1 MPIRLILPGSILN
14 RKICKLGINVSLD
27 NYEVY
32 MKKRILF
39 LLVVFLA
46 TFQVKAQY
54 TFDNVLYGAAY
65 YHEYMPYERLD
76 KDIQL
81 MKQAG
86 LSVVRVGESAW
97 GGFEPQEGVFD
108 FEWMDRILDKLHAA
122 GIKVILGTPTYSIP
136 AWLAHAHPEVLAEY
150 SRGSKAYYGIRQ
162 NMDFTNPTYKF
173 YCERIIRKMLE
184 RYAKHPAIIGYQ
196 VDNETEARGV
206 NNRDYFIGFRNYI
219 KDKFNNNLDLLTKE
233 WGMNYWGMNIRTWE
247 EFYERDGVT
256 NPSYKNEWERY
267 NRKQVADFL
276 NWQCDIVNEYK
287 REDQFITHCFMP
299 AFHNVDQ
306 AESFRQMQYPAINV
320 YHDVQ
325 DKQDGQRIA
334 YAGDFVRT
342 VAKNNYIVMETNA
355 QGIGWDARAQYPPYD
370 NQLRQN
376 VYAHYASGA
385 NMVEYW
391 HWATLHYGQETY
403 WRGVLG
409 HDLEPNRVYA
419 EFTRTAGELKKIGKQ
434 LVGLKKQNK
443 AAILYSHDSYHALEF
458 MPYTYKANYPID
470 MVHKSLYFQNIETDI
485 IPCDKITDFS
495 NYDLLVI
502 PPLYVATDEL
512 LEAID
517 RFVYEGGYVVMM
529 HKSGYCNEHSAVR
542 ATYVPGPLRKVC
554 GFYYQEYSTINQLK
568 LKDDPFQLG
577 EEDYVSD
584 WYEFLI
590 PETATPLAYADHSFF
605 GKWPVVTEN
614 KYGKG
619 KLIYIGAYPS
629 QGLLDKLVKQ
639 VAVEAGLIS
648 SDEYTFP
655 VIVRS
660 GINRVGKQLHYV
672 FNYSDKPCQFTS
684 KYVSALELLTGKR
697 VKQGDK
703 MDIEAW
709 GVAILQ
715 EN

>member
-1 MPIRLILPGSILN
+1 
-14 RKICKLGINVSLD
+14 
-27 NYEVY
+27 

-39 LLVVFLA
+39 LLVAFLA
-46 TFQVKAQY
+46 IFQVKAQY
-54 TFDNVLYGAAY
+54 IFDNVLYGAAY

-97 GGFEPQEGVFD
+97 GIFEPQEGVFN
-108 FEWMDRILDKLHAA
+108 FEWMDHILDKLHAA

-136 AWLAHAHPEVLAEY
+136 AWLAHTHPEVLAEH

-219 KDKFNNNLDLLTKE
+219 KDKFNNDLDLLTKE

-287 REDQFITHCFMP
+287 REDQFVTHCFMP

-306 AESFRQMQYPAINV
+306 VESFRQMQYPAINV

-355 QGIGWDARAQYPPYD
+355 QGIGWDARSQYPPYD

-419 EFTRTAGELKKIGKQ
+419 EFTRTAKELEKIGKQ
-434 LVGLKKQNK
+434 LVGLKKRNK

-458 MPYTYKANYPID
+458 MPYTYKENYPID
-470 MVHKSLYFQNIETDI
+470 LVHKSLYFQNIETDI

-495 NYDLLVI
+495 GYDLLVI
-502 PPLYVATDEL
+502 PPLYVATDKL

-542 ATYVPGPLRKVC
+542 ATCAPGPLRKAC
-554 GFYYQEYSTINQLK
+554 GFYYQEYSTINNLK
-568 LKDDPFQLG
+568 LKDDPFLLG
-577 EEDYVSD
+577 KENCVSD

-590 PETATPLAYADHSFF
+590 PETATPLAYADHPFF

-619 KLIYIGAYPS
+619 KLVYIGTYPS

-639 VAVEAGLIS
+639 VAVEAGVIS

-660 GINRVGKQLHYV
+660 GINSAGKQLHYV
-672 FNYSDKPCQFTS
+672 FNYSDRPCQFAS

-703 MDIEAW
+703 MAIEAW

>member
-1 MPIRLILPGSILN
+1 
-14 RKICKLGINVSLD
+14 
-27 NYEVY
+27 

-39 LLVVFLA
+39 LLVAFLA
-46 TFQVKAQY
+46 IFQVKAQY
-54 TFDNVLYGAAY
+54 IFDNVLYGAAY

-97 GGFEPQEGVFD
+97 GIFEPQEGVFN
-108 FEWMDRILDKLHAA
+108 FEWMGHILDKLHAA

-136 AWLAHAHPEVLAEY
+136 AWLAHTHPEVLAEH
-150 SRGSKAYYGIRQ
+150 SHGSKAYYGIRQ

-219 KDKFNNNLDLLTKE
+219 KDKFNNDLDLLTKE

-287 REDQFITHCFMP
+287 REDQFVTHCFMP

-306 AESFRQMQYPAINV
+306 VESFRQMQYPAINV

-342 VAKNNYIVMETNA
+342 VAKSNYIVMETNA
-355 QGIGWDARAQYPPYD
+355 QGIGWDARSQYPPYD

-419 EFTRTAGELKKIGKQ
+419 EFTRTAKELEKIGKQ
-434 LVGLKKQNK
+434 LVGLKKRNK

-458 MPYTYKANYPID
+458 MPYTYKENYPID
-470 MVHKSLYFQNIETDI
+470 LVHKSLYFQNIETDI

-495 NYDLLVI
+495 GYDLLVI
-502 PPLYVATDEL
+502 PPLYVATDKL

-542 ATYVPGPLRKVC
+542 ATCAPGSLRKAC
-554 GFYYQEYSTINQLK
+554 GFYYQEYSTINNLK
-568 LKDDPFQLG
+568 LKDDPFLLG
-577 EEDYVSD
+577 KENCVSD

-590 PETATPLAYADHSFF
+590 PETATPLAYADHPFF

-619 KLIYIGAYPS
+619 KLVYIGTYPS

-639 VAVEAGLIS
+639 VAVEAGVIS

-660 GINRVGKQLHYV
+660 GINSAGKQLHYV
-672 FNYSDKPCQFTS
+672 FNYSNRPCQFAS
-684 KYVSALELLTGKR
+684 KYGSALELLTGKH

-703 MDIEAW
+703 MAIEAW

>member
-1 MPIRLILPGSILN
+1 
-14 RKICKLGINVSLD
+14 
-27 NYEVY
+27 

-39 LLVVFLA
+39 LLVAFLA
-46 TFQVKAQY
+46 IFQVKAQY
-54 TFDNVLYGAAY
+54 IFDNVLYGAAY

-97 GGFEPQEGVFD
+97 GIFEPQEGVFN
-108 FEWMDRILDKLHAA
+108 FEWMDHILDKLHAA

-219 KDKFNNNLDLLTKE
+219 KDKFNNDLDLLTKE

-267 NRKQVADFL
+267 NRKQVSDFL

-342 VAKNNYIVMETNA
+342 VAKSNYIVMETNA
-355 QGIGWDARAQYPPYD
+355 QGIGWDARSQYPPYD

-419 EFTRTAGELKKIGKQ
+419 EFTRTAKELEKIGKQ
-434 LVGLKKQNK
+434 LVGLKKRNK

-458 MPYTYKANYPID
+458 MPYTYKENYPID
-470 MVHKSLYFQNIETDI
+470 LVHKSLYFQNIETDI

-495 NYDLLVI
+495 GYDLLVI
-502 PPLYVATDEL
+502 PPLYVATDKL

-542 ATYVPGPLRKVC
+542 ATCAPGPLRKAC
-554 GFYYQEYSTINQLK
+554 GFYYQEYSTINNLK
-568 LKDDPFQLG
+568 LKDDPFLLG
-577 EEDYVSD
+577 KENCVSD

-590 PETATPLAYADHSFF
+590 PETATPLAYADHPFF

-619 KLIYIGAYPS
+619 KLVYIGTYPS

-639 VAVEAGLIS
+639 VAVEAGIIS

-660 GINRVGKQLHYV
+660 GVNSAGKQLHYV
-672 FNYSDKPCQFTS
+672 FNYSDRPCQFAS
-684 KYVSALELLTGKR
+684 KYFSALELLTGKN

-703 MDIEAW
+703 MAIEAW